1 MSKSKLLWIPRTLT
15 IVFIVFLSVF
25 SLDVFS
31 DEGLLIPM
39 IGGFLIHN
47 IPSFLL
53 IIILIISW
61 KRPFISGVA
70 FVLFGLL
77 SIIFFRTTKNLFSF
91 LFISLLSVIIG
102 GLYLLCYLTPKK
114 AEHLKGA

>member
-1 MSKSKLLWIPRTLT
+1 MAKNKLLWIPRTLT
-15 IVFIVFLSVF
+15 IVFIVFLSLF
-25 SLDVFS
+25 SLDVFT
-31 DEGLLIPM
+31 DEGALLPM

-53 IIILIISW
+53 IIVLIISW
-61 KRPFISGVA
+61 KRPFISGMA
-70 FVLFGLL
+70 FALFGLL
-77 SIIFFRTTKNLFSF
+77 STIFFHTIRNLFSF

-114 AEHLKGA
+114 TEHLKGI